1 MAYKVIFD
9 RIRTERSQIEVDLG
23 DGEGYKLYNVDELL
37 SDGINVPETC
47 TNFDD
52 IKFKTNKNEEIGNL
66 FLNVH
71 IDNFDGNS
79 NANAWSTQNT
89 NKFKNSLIKR
99 IIVTTDYI
107 NPSNQKC
114 IPDYAFN
121 GCTNL
126 EEVILDGDIEDISNY
141 AFYNCT
147 NLKKVTMSNTI
158 QHIRLGAFSGC
169 TSLNNI
175 SLSTNLKHIQNDAF
189 RNCTSLQS
197 IILPNGLTEITKQAF
212 AYAGLTSL
220 TIPATVQ
227 TLGETVFAYSK
238 LETVNIE
245 VENRDA
251 SSFSALPKACFA
263 HCKQL
268 QSINLPSGTYGI
280 KSLGEATFYNCTA
293 LQSLDIPEG
302 VTSIGD
308 NAITNCGQLKTLTI
322 PSTVET
328 LGAYNISYCQN
339 LETLNMPNSTL
350 TLGLGRLNQDF
361 KLTTINHPH
370 YFVSNYI
377 LYHKEINSET
387 GEEVKTLLGS
397 YGSGPSGDFT
407 FPEGITITA
416 ISDNMFKACTN
427 MTSITIPETV
437 TTIGDYAFYYCTGL
451 TSITIPDSVTSIGT
465 QAFYNC
471 QNLESVHLPNSLTS
485 MGDTAFGHCSKLIS
499 SGIEWPTNPS
509 QIAFGT
515 NVFEYCYA
523 LATVSLPDGL
533 QTVPSKMFYNVGM
546 SNVTLPASVTTI
558 ANNAFYLPTAM
569 YDITIN
575 YLGTKSQWSSV
586 SKGNMASSYTSVI
599 VHCSDGDV

>member
-71 IDNFDGNS
+71 ISNFEGSESTWQAQNKSRFQNS
-79 NANAWSTQNT
+79 A
-89 NKFKNSLIKR
+89 IKR

-107 NPSNQKC
+107 NASNQKC
-114 IPDYAFN
+114 IPEDAFSTL
-121 GCTNL
+121 TNL
-126 EEVILDGDIEDISNY
+126 EEVILDGDIQDISNY

-147 NLKKVTMSNTI
+147 NLKKVTMPNTVEY
-158 QHIRLGAFSGC
+158 IRLGAFSGC

-175 SLSTNLKHIQNDAF
+175 NLSTNLQSIQNDAF

-197 IILPNGLTEITKQAF
+197 IILPDGLKSITKQAF

-220 TIPATVQ
+220 TIPATVRS
-227 TLGETVFAYSK
+227 LGEIVFAYTK

-245 VENRDA
+245 VENRDEF
-251 SSFSALPKACFA
+251 SFSALPRACFA
-263 HCKQL
+263 QCKQL
-268 QSINLPSGTYGI
+268 RSINLPGGTYGI

-328 LGAYNISYCQN
+328 LGASNISYCQN

-350 TLGLGRLNQDF
+350 TLGLGRLTQDF
-361 KLTTINHPH
+361 KLTTINHPN

-416 ISDNMFKACTN
+416 ISNNMFKACTN

-437 TTIGDYAFYYCTGL
+437 TTIGDNAFYQCSKL
-451 TSITIPDSVTSIGT
+451 TSIVIPDSVTSIGT

-471 QNLESVHLPNSLTS
+471 QNLESVHLPNSLIS
-485 MGDTAFGHCSKLIS
+485 MGDKAFGHCSKLIS

-523 LATVSLPDGL
+523 LATVTLPDGL
-533 QTVPSKMFYNVGM
+533 QVVPSNMFYNVGM
-546 SNVTLPASVTTI
+546 SNVTLPASITTI

-569 YDITIN
+569 YDITIT
-575 YLGTKSQWSSV
+575 YLGTRSQWSSV

-599 VHCSDGDV
+599 VHCVDDA

>member
-71 IDNFDGNS
+71 IDNFDGNN
-79 NANAWSTQNT
+79 NARAWSNQNT

-126 EEVILDGDIEDISNY
+126 EEVILDGDIEDISNN
-141 AFYNCT
+141 AFQNCS
-147 NLKKVTMSNTI
+147 NLKKVIMPNTVRY
-158 QHIRLGAFSGC
+158 IRERAFDKC
-169 TSLNNI
+169 TLLNEIN
-175 SLSTNLKHIQNDAF
+175 LS
-189 RNCTSLQS
+189 TSLQS
-197 IILPNGLTEITKQAF
+197 IQYYAFNECTNLQSIELPNNLKSIYTYAF
-212 AYAGLTSL
+212 YKTGLTSIN
-220 TIPATVQ
+220 IPTSVRE
-227 TLGETVFAYSK
+227 LGETVFAYSK

-263 HCKQL
+263 YCKQL
-268 QSINLPSGTYGI
+268 RSINLPGGSYGI

-308 NAITNCGQLKTLTI
+308 NAITSCGQLKTLTI

-328 LGAYNISYCQN
+328 LGASNISYCQN

-361 KLTTINHPH
+361 KLTTINHPN

-416 ISDNMFKACTN
+416 ISNNMFKACTN

-451 TSITIPDSVTSIGT
+451 TSITIPDSVTSIGI

-485 MGDTAFGHCSKLIS
+485 MGNTAFGHCSKLIS

-509 QIAFGT
+509 QITFGT

-523 LATVSLPDGL
+523 LATVTLPDGL
-533 QTVPSKMFYNVGM
+533 QVVPSNMFYNVGM
-546 SNVTLPASVTTI
+546 TEVTLPASITTI
-558 ANNAFYLPTAM
+558 SNNAFYLPTAM
-569 YDITIN
+569 RAITIY

>member
-71 IDNFDGNS
+71 ISNFEGSESTWQAQNKSRFQNS
-79 NANAWSTQNT
+79 A
-89 NKFKNSLIKR
+89 IKR

-107 NPSNQKC
+107 NASNQKC
-114 IPDYAFN
+114 IPEDAFSTL
-121 GCTNL
+121 TNL
-126 EEVILDGDIEDISNY
+126 EEVILDGDIQDISNY

-147 NLKKVTMSNTI
+147 NLKKVTMPNTVEY
-158 QHIRLGAFSGC
+158 IRLGAFSGC

-175 SLSTNLKHIQNDAF
+175 NLSTNLQSIQNDAF

-197 IILPNGLTEITKQAF
+197 IILPDGLKSITKQAF

-220 TIPATVQ
+220 TIPATVRS
-227 TLGETVFAYSK
+227 LGEIVFAYTK

-245 VENRDA
+245 VENRDEF
-251 SSFSALPKACFA
+251 SFSALPTACFA
-263 HCKQL
+263 QCKQL
-268 QSINLPSGTYGI
+268 KSINLPGGTYGI

-308 NAITNCGQLKTLTI
+308 NAITNCGRLKTLTI

-328 LGAYNISYCQN
+328 LGTYNISYCQN

-350 TLGLGRLNQDF
+350 TLGLGRLTQDF
-361 KLTTINHPH
+361 KLTTINHPN

-416 ISDNMFKACTN
+416 ISDNMFRACTN

-437 TTIGDYAFYYCTGL
+437 TTIGDNAFYQCSKL
-451 TSITIPDSVTSIGT
+451 TSIVIPDSVTSIGT

-471 QNLESVHLPNSLTS
+471 SNLESVHLPNSLLS

-509 QIAFGT
+509 QITFGT

-523 LATVSLPDGL
+523 LATVTLPDGL
-533 QTVPSKMFYNVGM
+533 QTVPANMFYNVGM
-546 SNVTLPASVTTI
+546 SNVTLPASITTI

-575 YLGTKSQWSSV
+575 YLGTRSQWSSV

-599 VHCSDGDV
+599 VHCADDA